1 MSAAVTNLE
10 EFKPGKRRPREPAAG
25 APPPCPVTPLGCYGA
40 LYVFADARGEIREMS
55 AAALFRKGGLNDLF
69 RGDDAWLM
77 AVHPATDE
85 DGKVKGFSIAK
96 AANDLIARCA
106 ALPMWDA
113 DAPQR
118 GRGVWPDGSP
128 GASDIAILVHCGD
141 GVGMSAP
148 GGGPSGAGAP
158 APLDWQAPGFR
169 RDGAVYRA
177 LPAVARPC
185 PAVTAG
191 MAADLIMALELW
203 RWREPSAPKL
213 AAGWIASA
221 ALGAAKP
228 WHPHL
233 LISAGAG
240 SGKTW
245 LARLIEAAA
254 PLAVLFNEFS
264 AAGMQ
269 QTLSSEARP
278 VILDEAE
285 GESRDQSGG
294 PIEQA
299 VHLLRR
305 MSDSSGLRSVRGSAG
320 GQARA
325 SRANGQAALFGI
337 LPPDLL
343 PADETRFTR
352 IDLDPLPD
360 KADAGPAQ
368 AATAQTA
375 ARMPAMWQRMIEG
388 RGRYLASLGVLKA
401 ALGRMGC
408 SPRQADQPGAL
419 MAGWWTLDSDQVI
432 TGSEANGLI
441 EECRWAIQTAVD
453 AEADTGPQRCLNHL
467 LASQPDVW
475 GGGSRPTVGQ
485 LLQEALWASGDKAP
499 LEAIGLRIVK
509 GADGLPAGV
518 LVANRFPGLERLY
531 AGSPWAGSR
540 WAHDLAR
547 LAGAEKP
554 QNPVRI
560 GGVKQRC
567 VLVARAM
574 LPPKL
579 GAIED

>member
-25 APPPCPVTPLGCYGA
+25 APPDCPVTPLGCYGA

-113 DAPQR
+113 AAPQR
-118 GRGVWPDGSP
+118 GRGVWPDG
-128 GASDIAILVHCGD
+128 AAAAADIDLLVHCGD
-141 GVGMSAP
+141 GVGIGRA
-148 GGGPSGAGAP
+148 
-158 APLDWQAPGFR
+158 APLDWRAPGFR
-169 RDGAVYRA
+169 RDGAIYRA
-177 LPAVARPC
+177 LPAVARPS
-185 PAVTAG
+185 PAEMAG
-191 MAADLIMALELW
+191 LAADLVAALELW
-203 RWREPSAPKL
+203 CWREPAAPKL
-213 AAGWIASA
+213 VAGWIGSA

-245 LARLIEAAA
+245 VARLIEAAA
-254 PLAVLFNEFS
+254 PLALYLNEFS

-285 GESRDQSGG
+285 GDAGHQGAG

-337 LPPDLL
+337 LPPELL

-352 IDLDPLPD
+352 IELDPLPGR
-360 KADAGPAQ
+360 ADPGPAQ
-368 AATAQTA
+368 AATAQMA
-375 ARMPAMWQRMIEG
+375 ARMPALWQRLIDG
-388 RGRYLASLGVLKA
+388 RGRYLASLAVLKA

-432 TGSEANGLI
+432 TGAEAKGLI
-441 EECRWAIQTAVD
+441 EECRWAIQTV
-453 AEADTGPQRCLNHL
+453 AEADSDTGPQRCLNHL

-475 GGGSRPTVGQ
+475 GGGSRRTVGQ

-499 LEAIGLRIVK
+499 LEAIGLRIVE

-567 VLVARAM
+567 VLVPRAL

-579 GAIED
+579 GTQEDA